1 MQGGHRPL
9 AGICA
14 LGLSCLL
21 ALRPAAA
28 HEDDLPTR
36 VGRVA
41 ELQGALWAWDD
52 DAGEWVAA
60 WRNRPVAQ
68 GDRFAVGA
76 DGRAE
81 LRIGRSELRLGAGS
95 ELDVLALDDARIVVE
110 LHRGALAWR
119 LASAEL
125 ARQAEVRT
133 REGSLRPLAAGHYRV
148 DRGEGGDGPTWAGV
162 WQGRLEFVG
171 GGNLLQLDA
180 GERVELRATG
190 GGVRT
195 RVAAMP
201 DDGFGAWAR
210 AAAVTFEAESWRH
223 VSPEIPGSEDLDRHG
238 RWDRH
243 PEYGAVWLPGALP
256 PGWAP
261 YAHGRWVWL
270 RPWGW
275 TWVDAMPWGFAPFHY
290 GRWLRWSGRWVWWP
304 GPYGAPPVFQP
315 ALVAWIGG
323 PGLSIGITLGPGIA
337 PPPPRAWEPLA
348 PGQVYV
354 PIYRPPPRH
363 AFPPP
368 QYRPPPPRAG
378 PPPRYV
384 QPVPPPFT
392 RRAVAP
398 PGPGPREERRDEAST
413 RAPRPEAGRAEE
425 RRHDAWTH
433 DERKSDD
440 RKSDDRKSDDRKF
453 DEPKHDEPKHD
464 GPKFDEPRR
473 DERKS
478 FELKSGDRN
487 PGERR
492 PGEHPFAAPRP
503 APPPADKLRGRAP
516 DAARGVEPRNPP
528 DGRGS
533 NAAAEARR
541 DAPLPPPP
549 AAAAPALAT
558 FAPSGRDGRPDVRM
572 PAAPPTPAGT
582 GADPRRSSNPE
593 PQETVRTTVMQR

>member
-21 ALRPAAA
+21 ALMPAVA
-28 HEDDLPTR
+28 HEDDLPAR

-41 ELQGALWAWDD
+41 ELQGTLWAWDD

-95 ELDVLALDDARIVVE
+95 ELDLLALDDARIVVE

-119 LASAEL
+119 LASAAQ
-125 ARQAEVRT
+125 ARQAEIRT
-133 REGSLRPLAAGHYRV
+133 REGVLRPLAAGHYRI
-148 DRGEGGDGPTWAGV
+148 DRGAGVDGPTWAGV

-171 GGNLLQLDA
+171 GGNLLQLDP
-180 GERVELRATG
+180 GERVELRATA

-195 RVAAMP
+195 RIAAMP
-201 DDGFGAWAR
+201 DDDFGAWAR
-210 AAAVTFEAESWRH
+210 AAAAPFEAESWRH
-223 VSPEIPGSEDLDRHG
+223 VSPEVPGSEDLDRHG
-238 RWDRH
+238 HWDRH

-261 YAHGRWVWL
+261 YARGHWVWL

-290 GRWLRWSGRWVWWP
+290 GRWLRWGGRWVWWP
-304 GPYGAPPVFQP
+304 GPYGASPVFQP
-315 ALVAWIGG
+315 ALVAWVGG
-323 PGLSIGITLGPGIA
+323 PGVSIGITIGPGIV
-337 PPPPRAWEPLA
+337 PPPPRAWEPLG

-354 PIYRPPPRH
+354 PIYRPPPRR
-363 AFPPP
+363 ALPPP
-368 QYRPPPPRAG
+368 YRPPPPRAG

-392 RRAVAP
+392 RQAVAP
-398 PGPGPREERRDEAST
+398 AGPGPREARRDAGAPP
-413 RAPRPEAGRAEE
+413 APRPEAGRPEE
-425 RRHDAWTH
+425 RKHDGWTH
-433 DERKSDD
+433 DERKSGD
-440 RKSDDRKSDDRKF
+440 RKSD
-453 DEPKHDEPKHD
+453 EAKHD
-464 GPKFDEPRR
+464 GPRFDEPER
-473 DERKS
+473 DERKT
-478 FELKSGDRN
+478 FELKSGARN

-492 PGEHPFAAPRP
+492 PGDHSFAAPRP
-503 APPPADKLRGRAP
+503 APQPVDNPRGRAS
-516 DAARGVEPRNPP
+516 DAARGDEPRDPP
-528 DGRGS
+528 DSRGG
-533 NAAAEARR
+533 NPAAEARR
-541 DAPLPPPP
+541 DAPPPPTAAAPAPARFAPSARHGSPDVGSPAAPPPP
-549 AAAAPALAT
+549 AGASAKP
-558 FAPSGRDGRPDVRM
+558 GRP
-572 PAAPPTPAGT
+572 
-582 GADPRRSSNPE
+582 SNPE
-593 PQETVRTTVMQR
+593 PQEAGRVTLMPR